1 MKSIVNNDDDQI
13 HFACLNFVLYFSF
26 GYCEKEAVGSHQ
38 PIGHYGNGFKSGS
51 MKLGKDALVFTRQEQ
66 TMSVGML
73 SQTYL
78 KNIKAE
84 TVLVPIVS
92 WSLPD
97 NILFC

>member
-1 MKSIVNNDDDQI
+1 M
-13 HFACLNFVLYFSF
+13 YFICSF
-26 GYCEKEAVGSHQ
+26 GYCEKIAVGSHQ
-38 PIGHYGNGFKSGS
+38 PIGHYGNRFKSGS
-51 MKLGKDALVFTRQEQ
+51 MRLGQDALVFTRKEH
-66 TMSVGML
+66 TMSVGLL

-97 NILFC
+97 NILCSVVISFIPYIL